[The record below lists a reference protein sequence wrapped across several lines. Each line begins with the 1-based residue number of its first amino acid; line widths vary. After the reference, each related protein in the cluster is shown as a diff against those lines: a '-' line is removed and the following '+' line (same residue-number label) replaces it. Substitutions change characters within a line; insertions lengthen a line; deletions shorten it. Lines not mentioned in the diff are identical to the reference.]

1 MIALGE
7 TLRLQTIAEG
17 IEQRRQLA
25 GLQELGCEM
34 GQGSYFARAVA
45 ASAIDDILSADG
57 VSVPPPFE
65 RLVQRREPLVS

>member
-1 MIALGE
+1 
-7 TLRLQTIAEG
+7 
-17 IEQRRQLA
+17 
-25 GLQELGCEM
+25 M
-34 GQGSYFARAVA
+34 GQGYYFARAVA